1 VWVTGAVAALGI
13 FIFFAAR
20 AKDETQKWVNA
31 LNEGILKS
39 PVDKALTAISSAQA
53 QVASKLRDANKALAE
68 QRKGLGD
75 NAIASGRFQGQTIAN
90 ARAVQ
95 ELSGET
101 TKLSGDY
108 DRYNSRLAG
117 VAKLTHNVGSAQGI
131 LVAAGVTTA
140 DMLSTQ
146 KGAWDRIVV
155 AVQATMQAYADLG
168 QTGTTLTNDLEVMN
182 KTTDSQEQAVTK
194 LNQAWSAFITNMT
207 ATQSTFDTVIQ
218 GSQTLSDAFSKANT
232 AGNKVTLTLGKL
244 KDKIIVTRAPI
255 DAL

>member
-1 VWVTGAVAALGI
+1 AVFVDLARGIAAIPSRIGAAAKAFANFITTAGRLARIMEALGKVPIGVWVTGAVAALGI

-101 TKLSGDY
+101 TK
-108 DRYNSRLAG
+108 
-117 VAKLTHNVGSAQGI
+117 
-131 LVAAGVTTA
+131 
-140 DMLSTQ
+140 
-146 KGAWDRIVV
+146 
-155 AVQATMQAYADLG
+155 
-168 QTGTTLTNDLEVMN
+168 
-182 KTTDSQEQAVTK
+182 
-194 LNQAWSAFITNMT
+194 
-207 ATQSTFDTVIQ
+207 
-218 GSQTLSDAFSKANT
+218 
-232 AGNKVTLTLGKL
+232 
-244 KDKIIVTRAPI
+244 
-255 DAL
+255 